1 MQTYRAG
8 IDIGSTTVKLVLL
21 NQENEIIYGEYQRH
35 CAHTQEALTDLLR
48 DVRTKLGNCL
58 LEVKIT
64 GSGKIVRERAF
75 GNHIL
80 AKKSKARKRN
90 MKTDAVVNGKI
101 KKNIKT
107 ALGV

>member
-1 MQTYRAG
+1 MPKWKTHKGTAKR
-8 IDIGSTTVKLVLL
+8 
-21 NQENEIIYGEYQRH
+21 
-35 CAHTQEALTDLLR
+35 
-48 DVRTKLGNCL
+48 
-58 LEVKIT
+58 VKIT